1 MKDFN
6 SYQSENAGRGTQ
18 SENAGKSGQEEDV
31 SALADRLTKAF
42 AGKGEGDILRAIYD
56 EAARSRKAGTLS
68 DADLDNFYAALSP
81 MLDGIK
87 RKKLAFVINRL
98 KKM

>member
-6 SYQSENAGRGTQ
+6 SYSKEDQKKAE
-18 SENAGKSGQEEDV
+18 EELPEDV
-31 SALADRLTKAF
+31 ADMAKKMAAAF
-42 AGKGEGDILRAIYD
+42 DGKGEGDLLRAIYK
-56 EAARSRKAGTLS
+56 EAEKGRKNGSLS

-81 MLDGIK
+81 MLDGAK
-87 RKKLAFVINRL
+87 RKKLAFVISKL

>member
-6 SYQSENAGRGTQ
+6 SYSKKDQKKAE
-18 SENAGKSGQEEDV
+18 EELPEDV
-31 SALADRLTKAF
+31 ADMAKKMAAAF
-42 AGKGEGDILRAIYD
+42 DGKGEGDLLRAIYK
-56 EAARSRKAGTLS
+56 EAEKGRKNGSLS

-81 MLDGIK
+81 MLDGAK
-87 RKKLAFVINRL
+87 RKKLAFVISKL

>member
-6 SYQSENAGRGTQ
+6 SYSKEDQKKAE
-18 SENAGKSGQEEDV
+18 EELPEDV
-31 SALADRLTKAF
+31 ADMAKKMAAAF
-42 AGKGEGDILRAIYD
+42 DGKGEGDLLRAIYK
-56 EAARSRKAGTLS
+56 ETEKGRKNGSLS

-81 MLDGIK
+81 MLDGAK
-87 RKKLAFVINRL
+87 RKKLAFVISKL

>member
-6 SYQSENAGRGTQ
+6 SYSKEDQKKAEK
-18 SENAGKSGQEEDV
+18 ELPEDV
-31 SALADRLTKAF
+31 ADMAKKMAAAF
-42 AGKGEGDILRAIYD
+42 DGKGEGDLLRAIYK
-56 EAARSRKAGTLS
+56 EAEKGRKNGSLS

-81 MLDGIK
+81 MLDGAK
-87 RKKLAFVINRL
+87 RKKLAFVISKL